1 MTANGTEISDGES
14 LSGSQ
19 VLRVYGSNL
28 TPPYFSLW
36 FNGVEYTPL
45 DYGDGYVEYVLQ
57 DNGTYEIRNEHDV
70 VMEFGISNVVIPEGL
85 PAYMSMRQNNANNTD
100 YINSLSRV
108 DKCFNYP
115 FLLNDSYPIYQLQI
129 GRADNPFVP
138 TVIDDFT
145 GHNCSVTRSSAST
158 DDRTLIRATILE
170 RSIPAY
176 IEYKGFIVAVFN
188 YTTTPQP

>member
-1 MTANGTEISDGES
+1 MTANGTEISDGAS

-28 TPPYFSLW
+28 TPPYFSLR

-70 VMEFGISNVVIPEGL
+70 VMEFEISDVVVPAFLPARLTMFVTSANSFPTIARADSKNVVGNCINYDKMVYPSMGNLLLYIRDITTTLDENEFSIVNGTIRDFGADGNVQDALLVTPED
-85 PAYMSMRQNNANNTD
+85 PAK
-100 YINSLSRV
+100 IV
-108 DKCFNYP
+108 
-115 FLLNDSYPIYQLQI
+115 QI
-129 GRADNPFVP
+129 
-138 TVIDDFT
+138 
-145 GHNCSVTRSSAST
+145 
-158 DDRTLIRATILE
+158 LYE
-170 RSIPAY
+170 
-176 IEYKGFIVAVFN
+176 GFIIAVAN